1 MTAVRH
7 RNARQPIGPLLAW
20 GFAIA
25 IAVVGVWVALF
36 SRRGVPEVI
45 DVLAPALAVGFT
57 SVGGVIVSRR
67 PGNPVGRL
75 SVAIGLILGL
85 HLALVALVAI
95 IDVRPGRLPGWLL
108 VAANL
113 SEQLRFVGI
122 VGIVALL
129 ARFPDGRLPSPR
141 WRVID
146 LLLAAFVVLQGL
158 QLFRPGTLEIFWI
171 LTDENPL
178 GLRALSDEVFD
189 QAAPWGGGA
198 LVVALVLSVAALLL
212 TYVRSSGVV
221 RAQIRWVLSGVAAA
235 LLGVVSLLLADWTW
249 PLVGIGWVLLLG
261 SPILIPI
268 GIGIAILRYRLYDI
282 DRIVSRTLGYALV
295 TAVLAVAF
303 LAANLVLQAV
313 LAPIMRADTIVV
325 AASTLLI
332 AALFAPVQ
340 TRIQRAVD
348 RRFHRARFDAER
360 LAAGFADRLRDE
372 MDLDTLRSQTI
383 ATAAGA
389 IEPVSA
395 GLWLRAGRPSG

>member
-1 MTAVRH
+1 
-7 RNARQPIGPLLAW
+7 
-20 GFAIA
+20 
-25 IAVVGVWVALF
+25 
-36 SRRGVPEVI
+36 
-45 DVLAPALAVGFT
+45 
-57 SVGGVIVSRR
+57 
-67 PGNPVGRL
+67 
-75 SVAIGLILGL
+75 
-85 HLALVALVAI
+85 
-95 IDVRPGRLPGWLL
+95 
-108 VAANL
+108 
-113 SEQLRFVGI
+113 
-122 VGIVALL
+122 
-129 ARFPDGRLPSPR
+129 
-141 WRVID
+141 
-146 LLLAAFVVLQGL
+146 
-158 QLFRPGTLEIFWI
+158 
-171 LTDENPL
+171 
-178 GLRALSDEVFD
+178 
-189 QAAPWGGGA
+189 
-198 LVVALVLSVAALLL
+198 
-212 TYVRSSGVV
+212 VRSSGVV
-221 RAQIRWVLSGVAAA
+221 RAQVRWVLSGVAAA
-235 LLGVVSLLLADWTW
+235 LLGVVSLLLADRTW

-313 LAPIMRADTIVV
+313 LAPIVRADTIVV

-372 MDLDTLRSQTI
+372 VDLDTLRSQTI